1 MMILFVLLLL
11 LSIFGE
17 SSSVDVIF
25 RVPEGR
31 NAGTFIGNIAEETHF
46 IDSMP
51 SQDRGSITFSQLHE
65 SIMEDFELFNITN
78 SGKMYTTSVLDAE
91 SLCKYNSECFRMV
104 EIAVRQEESF
114 VRILEIKIII
124 DDINDNAPEF
134 SSKHIN
140 LQFSET
146 DREGF
151 MKSIPNALDKD
162 VSSLYNL
169 INYQLYKSPDEPFSL
184 SVNKKVDGTAKIGIM
199 LEEALDREL
208 KDSYTLQVV
217 ARDGGSPP
225 KEGVLDIQ
233 ISVTDENDNS
243 PTFSQDIYNV
253 SINNGFRKDI
263 PVYVLHATDLDSRK
277 NGEIQYQFGSKTSPL
292 AKSHFTIN
300 EKTGEIFQ
308 SRTDYGERKQTYKL
322 YIEATDKGNPPLS
335 STAIVFINILNE
347 ENNAPRIDMKFVSKF
362 EGNRVTI
369 SEGVKVGSFIAY
381 VKVIDND
388 VGLNG
393 EVSCKLQ
400 HEKLELR
407 SLGTNKYKV
416 VIKSTV
422 NRESESQLNFA
433 VECEDKGLPPLQTKR
448 MFTVQIKDVNDIQ
461 PHFSRDSFKFLTYE
475 NEKPNFP
482 IGLINA
488 TDQDQGSG
496 GQLSFSLLNDHNHI
510 LPFKI
515 SNFGFIMTTEQ
526 LDREQQDMYRFK
538 VLVKDNGTPALSNT
552 ATVIVEVMDKN
563 DNPPYFTFPSVN
575 PFSLDVHYHP
585 QSKSD
590 ITTLRAS
597 DRDGHVNAFL
607 KYEILAGNAKQLFTI
622 NPYTGTVSYSRSVYQ
637 NDAGSYE
644 LTFVVKDSGT
654 PVLSA
659 TTTLSLTL
667 TVSNN
672 TSKMYTATNKGS
684 DKKIHFN
691 LVAVIVI
698 AAVIVSVAIVV
709 SIAICIIQKN
719 NQRKFLYTNEVG
731 GNNKFAEERR
741 PSEYVSECVSPQYD
755 ISIAMVSDNSLKR
768 NTQTGTLKKES
779 LPRHKP
785 GQNWKNSPTGI
796 LHQNILQG
804 THQEATVVTA
814 GMNKED
820 QMMRVRDMQTIPNAE
835 NLTDC
840 WSENTSEHYETLAA
854 LKSCNPDQLKIIDSK
869 SSQKTSPVPSA
880 AAAHNKTIFTNN
892 VSKNSSPSSYQYNSG
907 PNITSNNDVIDLK
920 SIRVNNCNPNITRPL
935 LQPQPSPTP
944 KPQPQGW
951 NLPTKNSF
959 TTYTKP
965 LPAIPKTI
973 CS

>member
-1 MMILFVLLLL
+1 MMLKFCVVLFIL
-11 LSIFGE
+11 GE
-17 SSSVDVIF
+17 SLSVDVIF
-25 RVPEGR
+25 HVPEGHSP
-31 NAGTFIGNIAEETHF
+31 GTFIGNIADETHF
-46 IDSMP
+46 LDSMP
-51 SQDRGSITFSQLHE
+51 PQEHGSVTFSQLHE
-65 SIMEDFELFNITN
+65 SISEDFELFNITN
-78 SGKMYTTSVLDAE
+78 SGKMYTTQILDAE
-91 SLCKYNSECFRMV
+91 SLCKYNSECFKMV
-104 EIAVRQEESF
+104 EIAVRHEESF

-134 SSKHIN
+134 SSKQIK

-162 VSSLYNL
+162 VSTLYNQ
-169 INYQLYKSPDEPFSL
+169 INYQLYKNLDEPFSL

-208 KDSYTLQVV
+208 KDSYTLQVI

-225 KEGVLDIQ
+225 KEGILDIQ

-243 PTFSQDIYNV
+243 PSFSQDIYNV

-263 PVYVLHATDLDSRK
+263 PVFVLHATDLDSGK
-277 NGEIQYQFGSKTSPL
+277 NGEILYQFGSKTSPL

-308 SRTDYGERKQTYKL
+308 SRTNYGERKQMYKL
-322 YIEATDKGNPPLS
+322 YIEAIDNGNPPLS
-335 STAIVFINILNE
+335 STAIVLINILNE

-393 EVSCKLQ
+393 EVSCQLE
-400 HEKLELR
+400 HDKLELR

-416 VIKSTV
+416 VIKNTV
-422 NRESESQLNFA
+422 NRESQSQLNFA
-433 VECEDKGLPPLQTKR
+433 VECEDKGMPPLLTKR
-448 MFTVQIKDVNDIQ
+448 MFTVQVKDVNDIQ
-461 PHFSRDSFKFLTYE
+461 PHFTRDVFKFLTYE

-496 GQLSFSLLNDHNHI
+496 GRLSFSLLNDHNHA

-515 SNFGFIMTTEQ
+515 SNFGFIVTTQ
-526 LDREQQDMYRFK
+526 MLDREQQDIYKFK
-538 VLVKDNGTPALSNT
+538 VLVKDNGIPPLSNT

-563 DNPPYFTFPSVN
+563 DNAPYFTFPSVS
-575 PFSLDVHYHP
+575 PFTLDVHYHP
-585 QSKSD
+585 QSNSD

-597 DRDGHVNAFL
+597 DRDSHVNAFL
-607 KYEILAGNAKQLFTI
+607 KYEILSGNGKQLFTV
-622 NPYTGTVSYSRSVYQ
+622 NPYTGTLSYYRTVYQ
-637 NDAGSYE
+637 NDAGLYD
-644 LTFVVKDSGT
+644 LQFVVKDSGT

-659 TTTLSLTL
+659 TTILSLTL

-672 TSKMYTATNKGS
+672 TSKMFTPIGIEA

-719 NQRKFLYTNEVG
+719 NQRKFLYTNDVG

-741 PSEYVSECVSPQYD
+741 PSEYVSETVSPQYD
-755 ISIAMVSDNSLKR
+755 ISITMVSDNSMKR
-768 NTQTGTLKKES
+768 NTQTATLKKES

-796 LHQNILQG
+796 LHQNIIQG
-804 THQEATVVTA
+804 THQEATVTSGV
-814 GMNKED
+814 NKEEEHMLMVHD
-820 QMMRVRDMQTIPNAE
+820 HFNEIPTLSNAE
-835 NLTDC
+835 SGTGWNE
-840 WSENTSEHYETLAA
+840 ENTVHYETLAA
-854 LKSCNPDQLKIIDSK
+854 LKSCNPDQPKIMDDK
-869 SSQKTSPVPSA
+869 SSQKTL
-880 AAAHNKTIFTNN
+880 NKPMFTN
-892 VSKNSSPSSYQYNSG
+892 STTKCSYQHSPGQNT
-907 PNITSNNDVIDLK
+907 TSNDVIDLK
-920 SIRVNNCNPNITRPL
+920 SFRVNSTNPNIT
-935 LQPQPSPTP
+935 PQS
-944 KPQPQGW
+944 W
-951 NLPTKNSF
+951 NLPTRNSF
-959 TTYTKP
+959 TSYAKP